1 MQFYIYENAMWPQI
15 AQKQQHKKSAAFP
28 AICSGFFCY
37 FCLELRN
44 QQNSTFFGQAKEEP
58 SFLEIKIV
66 WDYLHMSNVYLA
78 LCHHSSV

>member
-15 AQKQQHKKSAAFP
+15 AQKQQTKKYAAFS
-28 AICSGFFCY
+28 AISSVFFCY

>member
-1 MQFYIYENAMWPQI
+1 MWPQI
-15 AQKQQHKKSAAFP
+15 AQKQQHKKHAAFS
-28 AICSGFFCY
+28 AISSVFFCY